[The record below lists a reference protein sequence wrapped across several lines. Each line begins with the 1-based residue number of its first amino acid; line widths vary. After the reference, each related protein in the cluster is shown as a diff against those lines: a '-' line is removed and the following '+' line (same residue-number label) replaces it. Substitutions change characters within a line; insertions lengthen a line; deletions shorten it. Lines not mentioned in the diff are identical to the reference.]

1 MLTYVGIQVGIPLS
15 SASASPA
22 RCIPPPL
29 SLITLRPVTQRRA
42 DRSVMAAVHDCS
54 TPEYDC
60 EFRESSSAS
69 SDGVA
74 VGRQLNDVPAGLGGR
89 GEADAAHLEQV
100 RLQLQ
105 TSDT

>member
-1 MLTYVGIQVGIPLS
+1 
-15 SASASPA
+15 
-22 RCIPPPL
+22 
-29 SLITLRPVTQRRA
+29 
-42 DRSVMAAVHDCS
+42 MAMVQDCS

-89 GEADAAHLEQV
+89 GEAETEGPDAAHLEQV

-105 TSDT
+105 TSDTRN